1 MVYHILANGTITK
14 DITGHVV
21 KVKDAEAVYN
31 LMSKIGSG
39 RREEA
44 ICKKSKKTIAS

>member
-1 MVYHILANGTITK
+1 MIYHVLANGTITK
-14 DITGHVV
+14 DITGHIV

-31 LMSKIGSG
+31 LMSKISG

-44 ICKKSKKTIAS
+44 KCQSLKKTIA